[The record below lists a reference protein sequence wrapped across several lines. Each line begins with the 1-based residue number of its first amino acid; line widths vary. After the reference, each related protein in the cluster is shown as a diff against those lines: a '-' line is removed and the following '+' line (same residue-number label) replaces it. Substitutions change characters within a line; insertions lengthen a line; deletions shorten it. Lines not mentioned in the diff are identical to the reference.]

1 MMAKTEIDTTN
12 RLLSR
17 YSGEPLM
24 VLLTGASGA
33 GKSHLASA
41 LEKQLD
47 LANAHVAYFDS
58 IGIPDSEQM
67 VSEYGSGEKWQEAKT
82 HEWIADLAA
91 KQDKALIVFEG
102 QYNPKLALEGCKKA
116 GVSNYILCVVHCDE
130 AVREKRLSVNR
141 EQPELINEDM
151 RNWARF
157 LHAKTVELEG
167 EVLDT
172 SQSRVSEN
180 INALAALINRKLRVA
195 P

>member
-1 MMAKTEIDTTN
+1 MMARTEIDTTN

-33 GKSHLASA
+33 GKTHLAYA

-47 LANAHVAYFDS
+47 LAKAHVAYFDS

-67 VSEYGSGEKWQEAKT
+67 VLEYGSGDKWQEAKT
-82 HEWIADLAA
+82 HEWIADLGA
-91 KQDKALIVFEG
+91 KKDKALIVFEG
-102 QYNPKLALEGCKKA
+102 QYNPKFALEGCKKA

-157 LHAKTVELEG
+157 LHAKTVELEV

-180 INALAALINRKLRVA
+180 INALATLINRKLRIA

>member
-1 MMAKTEIDTTN
+1 M
-12 RLLSR
+12 
-17 YSGEPLM
+17 
-24 VLLTGASGA
+24 
-33 GKSHLASA
+33 
-41 LEKQLD
+41 
-47 LANAHVAYFDS
+47 
-58 IGIPDSEQM
+58 
-67 VSEYGSGEKWQEAKT
+67 
-82 HEWIADLAA
+82 
-91 KQDKALIVFEG
+91 
-102 QYNPKLALEGCKKA
+102 A

-141 EQPELINEDM
+141 DQPELINEDM